1 MEVAS
6 PARFFAAAIGALL
19 LVLGIFGFF
28 YSASFGSPGSV
39 EDAIGVLEVNGWL
52 NLLHV
57 LTGAIGL
64 LAASYAARPFALAFG
79 LFYTVLAVWGFTLG
93 AGDAILGF
101 LPASSGNDV
110 LHLVIGLLGL
120 AAAAGTPRTTPA
132 SRGSFR
138 TSEAKKEP
146 RDRGP
151 RGREPALEPRADAA
165 GEGA

>member
-6 PARFFAAAIGALL
+6 PARLYAAAAGALL
-19 LVLGIFGFF
+19 LVLGILGFF

-39 EDAIGVLEVNGWL
+39 EEALAVLEVNAWL

-57 LTGAIGL
+57 ATGALGL
-64 LAASYAARPFALAFG
+64 LAASYAARPFALVFG
-79 LFYTVLAVWGFTLG
+79 FLYTVLAVWGFAIG

-101 LPASSGNDV
+101 LPASSGDDV
-110 LHLVIGLLGL
+110 LHLAVGLLGL
-120 AAAAGTPRTTPA
+120 AAAAATPRALPA

-138 TSEAKKEP
+138 TREAKREP
-146 RDRGP
+146 RDRE
-151 RGREPALEPRADAA
+151 RALEARADAA